1 MKSEGYA
8 TRAGGLKLG
17 PLQTHGVADVLRL
30 LKRPGPITPET
41 PDEALV
47 RRAQAGEPAAFR
59 ALFERHVV
67 AVRRFLRD
75 LLRQGDVA
83 DDATQETFARAHAQL
98 GKLGEHDRF
107 KPWVLGIARNVAFEA
122 RRVRRHD
129 ALEDGDD
136 ETVPAAV
143 IPSPDPEQVL
153 LDAELEKHFTEA
165 LGALSPSRRA
175 ALLMRIDHGLA
186 YEDIAAAFGWSIP
199 TVKNEIHR
207 ARLTLR
213 AHLLPHLTGARP

>member
-1 MKSEGYA
+1 M
-8 TRAGGLKLG
+8 
-17 PLQTHGVADVLRL
+17 LRL
-30 LKRPGPITPET
+30 LKRPDAITPET

-47 RRAQAGEPAAFR
+47 RRAQAGESAAFR

-67 AVRRFLRD
+67 AVRRFVRD
-75 LLRQGDVA
+75 LVRLGDVA

-98 GKLGEHDRF
+98 AKLTDHDRF
-107 KPWVLGIARNVAFEA
+107 KPWILGIARNVAFEHN
-122 RRVRRHD
+122 RVRQHD
-129 ALEDGDD
+129 ALDEGDD

-153 LDAELEKHFTEA
+153 LNAELEKHFAEA
-165 LGALSPSRRA
+165 MGVLSANRRA

-186 YEDIAAAFGWSIP
+186 YEEIAAAFGWSIP

-207 ARLTLR
+207 ARLKLR

>member
-1 MKSEGYA
+1 M
-8 TRAGGLKLG
+8 LK
-17 PLQTHGVADVLRL
+17 L
-30 LKRPGPITPET
+30 LKRTADITPET

-47 RRAQAGEPAAFR
+47 RRAQAGESAAFR

-75 LLRQGDVA
+75 LLRQGDAA

-98 GKLGEHDRF
+98 VKLTDHDRF

-122 RRVRRHD
+122 RRVRQHD
-129 ALEDGDD
+129 VLEEDD
-136 ETVPAAV
+136 DSTPTAV
-143 IPSPDPEQVL
+143 IPSPNPEAML

-165 LGALSPSRRA
+165 LGHLSENRRA
-175 ALLMRIDHGLA
+175 ALLMRLDHGLA
-186 YEDIAAAFGWSIP
+186 YEEIAEAFGWSIP

-207 ARLTLR
+207 ARLKLR
-213 AHLLPHLTGARP
+213 THLLPHLTGERP

>member
-1 MKSEGYA
+1 MVKVS
-8 TRAGGLKLG
+8 
-17 PLQTHGVADVLRL
+17 VLRL
-30 LKRPGPITPET
+30 LQRHPAITPET

-47 RRAQAGEPAAFR
+47 RRAQAGESAAFK

-98 GKLGEHDRF
+98 AKLTDHDRF

-122 RRVRRHD
+122 RRVRQHD
-129 ALEDGDD
+129 VLEDEDD
-136 ETVPAAV
+136 GTPTAV
-143 IPSPDPEQVL
+143 IPSPDPERVL

-165 LGALSPSRRA
+165 MGTLSPNRRA
-175 ALLMRIDHGLA
+175 ALLMRLDHGLG

-207 ARLTLR
+207 ARLKLR
-213 AHLLPHLTGARP
+213 AFLLPHLAGERP